1 MSNKLLMLIGEFY
14 INLPPF
20 LNCTIIKN
28 NNKFIIY
35 NYNNF
40 LFYQLAEPKDCTL
53 IKIDEE
59 TKSFI
64 IKTKTTKNFTNLYI
78 QLLHIFF
85 FSWDSYFFEKI
96 KFKGKGYRIAFQR
109 KKKMMTFY
117 FGHSHDTIFIF
128 RWVLIKK
135 PHKYKFIIFNN
146 NLQKLK
152 HLNKKILQIKPLN
165 IYTKRGLRNFRQIVY
180 KRKGK
185 KSSY

>member
-1 MSNKLLMLIGEFY
+1 MPNKLLMTTKEIY

-20 LNCTIIKN
+20 LNYTVIKK

-35 NYNNF
+35 TYNTF
-40 LFYQLAEPKDCTL
+40 FFYQLAQPLDCCL
-53 IKIDEE
+53 LKIDEE
-59 TKSFI
+59 TKSFTF
-64 IKTKTTKNFTNLYI
+64 KTKTSQTFIKLY
-78 QLLHIFF
+78 QNLLHIFF

-135 PHKYKFIIFNN
+135 PHKYKFVILKNN
-146 NLQKLK
+146 IQVLK
-152 HLNKKILQIKPLN
+152 RLNKQILHIKPLN
-165 IYTKRGLRNFRQIVY
+165 IYTKRGLRNFRQIIY

>member
-1 MSNKLLMLIGEFY
+1 MSNKLLMLAKELY

-20 LNCTIIKN
+20 INYTVIKK

-35 NYNNF
+35 NYNCF
-40 LFYQLAEPKDCTL
+40 FFYQLAQPEDCSWV
-53 IKIDEE
+53 IIDQE

-64 IKTKTTKNFTNLYI
+64 FKSKTTKNFTNLYVN
-78 QLLHIFF
+78 LLHIFL

-96 KFKGKGYRIAFQR
+96 KFKGKGYRIAFQ
-109 KKKMMTFY
+109 KKKKIMTFY

-135 PHKYKFIIFNN
+135 PHKYKFIIINN

-152 HLNKKILQIKPLN
+152 QLNKNILKIKPLN
-165 IYTKRGLRNFRQIVY
+165 IYTKRGLRNFRQVIY

>member
-1 MSNKLLMLIGEFY
+1 MSNKLLMLKKEFY

-20 LNCTIIKN
+20 LNYTVIKK

-35 NYNNF
+35 NYNNVF
-40 LFYQLAEPKDCTL
+40 FYQLAEPTDCTC
-53 IKIDEE
+53 IKIDIE
-59 TKSFI
+59 TKSF
-64 IKTKTTKNFTNLYI
+64 TFNSKTTKNFTNLYI
-78 QLLHIFF
+78 NLLHVFL

-96 KFKGKGYRIAFQR
+96 KFKGKGYRIAYQR
-109 KKKMMTFY
+109 KKKMMTFH

-135 PHKYKFIIFNN
+135 PHKYKFIIIKNDI
-146 NLQKLK
+146 QSLK
-152 HLNKKILQIKPLN
+152 TLNKNILKIKPLN
-165 IYTKRGLRNFRQIVY
+165 IYTKRGLRNFRQIIY